1 LKVFQDVKIYDRK
14 NRNILYV
21 QAGLERDKMD
31 GIGKLKQYALE
42 QALKDSL

>member
-21 QAGLERDKMD
+21 QAGFERDKAD
-31 GIGKLKQYALE
+31 GMGKLKQYGLG
-42 QALKDSL
+42 QALKGSL